1 MLNIKKKKI
10 LLVDDDTDYLFQLN
24 IALQDMGF
32 EVIAADT
39 QKEAENIIDKVKPDL
54 AILDLMM
61 ENQDTGFI
69 LCHIIKNKYPDVPII
84 IASAVTAETGLL
96 FDVDSEDDKE
106 WIKADLFLDKGIRK
120 DQLQKEINKLL
131 KI

>member
-1 MLNIKKKKI
+1 MLKIEKKKI
-10 LLVDDDTDYLFQLN
+10 LLVDDDTDYLFQLT
-24 IALQDMGF
+24 IALEDMGF
-32 EVIAADT
+32 EVIAAQT
-39 QKEAENIIDKVKPDL
+39 QQEAENIIDKLKPDL

-96 FDVDSEDDKE
+96 FDVESEEDRQ
-106 WIKADLFLDKGIRK
+106 WIKADLFLDKGIRN
-120 DQLQKEINKLL
+120 DQLHKEINKLL

>member
-32 EVIAADT
+32 EVITADT

-106 WIKADLFLDKGIRK
+106 WIKANLFLDKGIRK

>member
-1 MLNIKKKKI
+1 MLKIEKKKI
-10 LLVDDDTDYLFQLN
+10 LLVDDDPDYLFQLT
-24 IALQDMGF
+24 IALEDMGF
-32 EVIAADT
+32 EVIAAQT
-39 QKEAENIIDKVKPDL
+39 QQEAENIVDKMKPDL

-69 LCHIIKNKYPDVPII
+69 LCHLIKNKYPEVPII

-96 FDVDSEDDKE
+96 FDVESEDDRQ
-106 WIKADLFLDKGIRK
+106 WIKADLFLDKGIRT
-120 DQLQKEINKLL
+120 DQLHKEINKLL